1 MCAVLG
7 EAMAKGLLTYPK
19 AIPLFFL
26 TKNSNFVQESGCDLV
41 ISRKVGWEMVCGP
54 VLTRNKGK
62 AAKGALGENVFPN
75 RTEVSGERPSLLP
88 VRTVGIRC

>member
-1 MCAVLG
+1 MRMCAVLG

-19 AIPLFFL
+19 AILLFFL

-62 AAKGALGENVFPN
+62 AAKSALGENVFPTGL
-75 RTEVSGERPSLLP
+75 RYLGRGQASCLSGLW
-88 VRTVGIRC
+88 G